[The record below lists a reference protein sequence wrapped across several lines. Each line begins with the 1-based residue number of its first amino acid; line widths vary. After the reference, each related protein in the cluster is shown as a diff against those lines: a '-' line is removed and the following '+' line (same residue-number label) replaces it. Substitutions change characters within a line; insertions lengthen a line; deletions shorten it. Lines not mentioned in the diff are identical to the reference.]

1 MSDSPVAH
9 RDEIRERSPVERRES
24 SAVRRDSPHD
34 ERRGRSR
41 SGDRH
46 LSPPRRHSSRS
57 RDRDARR
64 ERERDENNGCVVYVA
79 KLSRGAR
86 EADLKDAFMRFGA
99 IKTVVMKQGFAFITF
114 DKPEQATE
122 AIAKMNGAK
131 FINGEELVVE
141 LSGTSYIKT
150 FMCGG

>member
-1 MSDSPVAH
+1 MSDSPVAN
-9 RDEIRERSPVERRES
+9 RDESPQRSPVERRES
-24 SAVRRDSPHD
+24 SAVRRDSPQD
-34 ERRGRSR
+34 ERRGRSA
-41 SGDRH
+41 DRN
-46 LSPPRRHSSRS
+46 LSPRRRSSSRT
-57 RDRDARR
+57 RDARR

-79 KLSRGAR
+79 KLNRGAR
-86 EADLKDAFMRFGA
+86 EADLKDAFSRFGS

-114 DKPEQATE
+114 DKPEQASE

-131 FINGEELVVE
+131 FLHGEELVVE